1 MIIKSNYPNNVKSCA
16 FVCYVM
22 FLYDAQQ
29 MVENRLLQTQYSDNN
44 SKLMLKKSQSFRS
57 RL

>member
-22 FLYDAQQ
+22 FLCDAQQ